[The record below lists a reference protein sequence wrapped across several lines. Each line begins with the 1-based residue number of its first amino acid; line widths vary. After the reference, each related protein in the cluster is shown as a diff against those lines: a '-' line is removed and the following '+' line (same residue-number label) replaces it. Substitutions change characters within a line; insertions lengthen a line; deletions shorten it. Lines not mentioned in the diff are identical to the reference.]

1 MKKKLLC
8 LLLITACSATP
19 EDPDPHKDFNEAMLE
34 FNVSLDKN
42 VLKPA
47 SQIYEDV
54 TCEPTQRMISNFL
67 DNLNEPFYFV
77 NYTVQLS
84 PCDMSTSLFRF
95 LINSTVGIFGFFDV
109 AELIDLPKHK
119 TNYKETLHKM
129 HMPHGDYIVLPI
141 FGFSSTRDT
150 IAEPISW
157 FANPVNYFLGWPLSI
172 SKSVLQMIVDRSE
185 NAELIDSTIQESDDL
200 YSKTR
205 SVYLQQYGNG
215 FDVPDDEDG
224 PSPDDED
231 EQ

>member
-1 MKKKLLC
+1 MKNKLLG
-8 LLLITACSATP
+8 LLLLTACSATP

-34 FNVSLDKN
+34 INLSLDKN

-47 SQIYEDV
+47 SHVYEDI

-77 NYTVQLS
+77 NYTMRFS
-84 PCDMSTSLFRF
+84 GEEMATSIFRF
-95 LINSTVGIFGFFDV
+95 LINSTLGIFGLFDV

-119 TNYKETLHKM
+119 TNYKETLHEM
-129 HMPHGDYIVLPI
+129 HMPHGDYIVLPV

-157 FANPVNYFLGWPLSI
+157 FANPINYVLGWPLSI

-185 NAELIDSTIQESDDL
+185 NANIIDSTINESYDI

-205 SVYLQQYGNG
+205 SIYLQQYGNG
-215 FDVPDDEDG
+215 FDVPSIEEG
-224 PSPDDED
+224 PSPEDDV
-231 EQ
+231 